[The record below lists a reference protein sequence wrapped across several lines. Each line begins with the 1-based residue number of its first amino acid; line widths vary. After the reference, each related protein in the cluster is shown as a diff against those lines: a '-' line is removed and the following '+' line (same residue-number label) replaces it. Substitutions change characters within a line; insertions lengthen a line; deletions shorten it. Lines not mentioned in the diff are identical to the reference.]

1 LLCKAFIYR
10 IHDVWLVIFLGKN
23 KNRLGLAKAI
33 EVDFYAFLS
42 VTDKRHATVLT
53 GILRLTNENRK
64 RRAIGEIC
72 EIIAFITNQKVL
84 QLDGV
89 HLVKFNPKTQ
99 INFHCNFLPF
109 HPNGICFK
117 ITLNDGKVVLKLT
130 LINSKVVL

>member
-1 LLCKAFIYR
+1 
-10 IHDVWLVIFLGKN
+10 
-23 KNRLGLAKAI
+23 LGLAKAI

-42 VTDKRHATVLT
+42 ITDKRHTTVLT

-64 RRAIGEIC
+64 KRAIGEIC

-117 ITLNDGKVVLKLT
+117 TTLNNGKVVLKLT
-130 LINSKVVL
+130 LIDRRVVL

>member
-1 LLCKAFIYR
+1 
-10 IHDVWLVIFLGKN
+10 
-23 KNRLGLAKAI
+23 LGLAKAI

-64 RRAIGEIC
+64 RRVIGEIC

-89 HLVKFNPKTQ
+89 HSVKFNPKHKL
-99 INFHCNFLPF
+99 ISIAIFFLF
-109 HPNGICFK
+109 ILMEF
-117 ITLNDGKVVLKLT
+117 VLT
-130 LINSKVVL
+130 SH

>member
-1 LLCKAFIYR
+1 LDYKAFIYR

-42 VTDKRHATVLT
+42 ITDKRHTTVLT

-64 RRAIGEIC
+64 KRAIGEIC

-99 INFHCNFLPF
+99 INFHRNFLPF

-117 ITLNDGKVVLKLT
+117 TTLNDGKVVFETYLNK
-130 LINSKVVL
+130 